1 MGESKMR
8 LMTIALAGL
17 LTIGLSSCND
27 FSGEFKTGQKLK
39 IVHTSM
45 FGKKKTKKIPAG
57 SYRATLGFSSSSKVK
72 LSLKRSGQKDID
84 VKIKL
89 PDNAQFPTYEG
100 DIVIPASQSGQ
111 IYDLNGKIATNVTR
125 SGRTDT
131 YESCSYTDYVRRCEK
146 VCRDVTRPN
155 GDVVKRCKKECR
167 RVAVTIRG
175 SRDVTY
181 HMVYTAKKIKLGVF
195 NPGSRDRLGDF
206 QGNFNDSTKV
216 YDYQS
221 SCR

>member
-39 IVHTSM
+39 IVHTTM

-111 IYDLNGKIATNVTR
+111 RYDLNGKIATNITR
-125 SGRTDT
+125 SGQTNT

-146 VCRDVTRPN
+146 VCRDVTKPN
-155 GDVVKRCKKECR
+155 GEVVKRCKKECR

-195 NPGSRDRLGDF
+195 NPGTRDRLGDF
-206 QGNFNDSTKV
+206 KGNFNDSTKV